1 MVQGNHYHTLGVTQ
15 TASVE
20 EIKHAYRRLVKLH
33 HPDTTQ
39 GDNEQ
44 IRRINAAYS
53 ILKYSESR
61 QAYDRQLTS
70 TVTLP
75 PQRTVSDEAT
85 DQEIWLKQVYSPL
98 SRILVQMLNSL
109 KPQLN
114 ALAADPYDEQ
124 LLEAFEEY
132 ILSSK
137 DQLLKAQQVFRKAPN
152 PGSFAGVAS
161 RLYYALNHLE
171 DALDELRYFSLN
183 LDDRHLHVG
192 QELFGR
198 AKYLRTEA
206 SQVLREIHRI

>member
-1 MVQGNHYHTLGVTQ
+1 MAKGNHYHTLGVGQ

-39 GDNEQ
+39 GDNDH
-44 IRRINAAYS
+44 IRRINEAYAV
-53 ILKYSESR
+53 LKHSESR
-61 QAYDRQLTS
+61 QAYDCQITPAP
-70 TVTLP
+70 TLS
-75 PQRTVSDEAT
+75 PQGTVSNEAT
-85 DQEIWLKQVYSPL
+85 AQEIWLQQVYSPL
-98 SRILVQMLNSL
+98 SRILVQILNSL
-109 KPQLN
+109 KPQLHE
-114 ALAADPYDEQ
+114 LAADPYDEQ
-124 LLEAFEEY
+124 LLEAFEGY
-132 ILSSK
+132 VVDSK
-137 DQLLKAQQVFRKAPN
+137 EQLLRAQQVFRRAPN

-206 SQVLREIHRI
+206 SQALREIHRI